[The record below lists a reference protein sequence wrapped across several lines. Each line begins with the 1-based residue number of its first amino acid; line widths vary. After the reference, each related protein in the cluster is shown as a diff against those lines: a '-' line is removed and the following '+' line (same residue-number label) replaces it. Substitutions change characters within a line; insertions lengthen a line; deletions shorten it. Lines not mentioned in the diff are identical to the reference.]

1 MSTITWMIEELFD
14 VLLGETSNYNFF
26 VYINSGWL
34 KMQFDALY
42 GSNPSEQ
49 DYWDWMFKNAERIT
63 LSAKD
68 FDSLTKLLDS

>member
-1 MSTITWMIEELFD
+1 MSTITWTIEELFD